1 MFVSGYVGCW
11 IALSLLMIQGLSACA
26 TVNTIPQR
34 LPVPRV
40 VGLEDDRFSLHNVRQ
55 GVWTPASLRDRA
67 QDGIYFIESHPS
79 GRMPVLFIHGIYGSP
94 RDFRFLIERL
104 DRRRFQPCV
113 YFYASGARLHDVAV
127 HLAQELLELRS
138 AYGVE
143 QILIVAHS
151 MGGLIARDVL
161 INQLHGD
168 IDVPV
173 LVTISTPWSGHAG
186 ASLGV
191 RFAPVVV
198 ASWLD
203 LASESLYLQ
212 SLFAD
217 ASHRPK
223 MFPEG
228 VRHHLIFTYG
238 RRWSSLGASG
248 DEVVTVA
255 SQLGRPAQEQASRIY
270 GFNTTHARIL
280 DDEALAQRLSRIFS
294 SHAEV
299 QRLSNRQR

>member
-1 MFVSGYVGCW
+1 
-11 IALSLLMIQGLSACA
+11 MIQGLTACA
-26 TVNTIPQR
+26 TVNTISHR
-34 LPVPRV
+34 SPVPRV
-40 VGLEDDRFSLHNVRQ
+40 VGLEDERFSSHNVQQ
-55 GVWTPASLRDRA
+55 GVWKPAALHRRA
-67 QDGIYFIESHPS
+67 EDGVYFIERYES
-79 GRMPVLFIHGIYGSP
+79 GRTPVLFIHGIYGSP
-94 RDFRFLIERL
+94 RDFRFLIDSL
-104 DRRRFQPCV
+104 DQRRFQPCV
-113 YFYASGARLHDVAV
+113 YFYASGARLHDIAV
-127 HLAQELLELRS
+127 QLARELLGLRS

-151 MGGLIARDVL
+151 MGGLIARDLL

-173 LVTISTPWSGHAG
+173 LVTISTPWGGHAG

-203 LASESLYLQ
+203 LASQSLYLQ

-223 MFPEG
+223 RFPKS

-255 SQLGRPAQEQASRIY
+255 SQLGRPAQEEASRIY

-294 SHAEV
+294 SHDEV
-299 QRLSNRQR
+299 HRLPNAQR